1 MDMYIRGIVDILDK
15 MLKME
20 NRKTSEKF
28 MYVVNKTK
36 VNGVLMDYCVT
47 KY

>member
-1 MDMYIRGIVDILDK
+1 MSWTRIRGIMDILDK

-20 NRKTSEKF
+20 KTSEKF
-28 MYVVNKTK
+28 MYVVNKIK